1 VVGCGDPFVASGVG
15 RVFGIFPPYVSL
27 LCHSEGIEWGSGIP
41 DVMLLLIERVEK
53 ELASGGTV

>member
-1 VVGCGDPFVASGVG
+1 MGCGDPFVASGVG
-15 RVFGIFPPYVSL
+15 RVLGIFPPSVSL
-27 LCHSEGIEWGSGIP
+27 LCHSEGIESGSGIP

>member
-1 VVGCGDPFVASGVG
+1 MGCGDPFVASGVR
-15 RVFGIFPPYVSL
+15 RVFGIFPPSVSL
-27 LCHSEGIEWGSGIP
+27 LCHSEGIESGSGIP

>member
-1 VVGCGDPFVASGVG
+1 MGCGDPFVASGVG
-15 RVFGIFPPYVSL
+15 RVFGIFPPGVSL
-27 LCHSEGIEWGSGIP
+27 SEGIESGSGIP